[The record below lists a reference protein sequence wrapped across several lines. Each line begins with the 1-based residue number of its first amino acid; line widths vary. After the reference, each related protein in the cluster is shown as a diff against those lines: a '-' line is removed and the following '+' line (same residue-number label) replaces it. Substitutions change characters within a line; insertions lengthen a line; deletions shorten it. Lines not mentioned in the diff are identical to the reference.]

1 MLHAISEENV
11 LEVNF
16 KVNVFSDYSAAIA
29 HSIWLITGVRRVF
42 DESFEVAKYKRN
54 QDKIID

>member
-1 MLHAISEENV
+1 MQLISGDNV

-42 DESFEVAKYKRN
+42 DESFELAKY
-54 QDKIID
+54 